1 MERRQTLFFKSTQ
14 ERERKETKRQVPKSR
29 QANSPKQVGHK
40 EERKG
45 TTKSQTF
52 HQLHEA
58 CPLKRGK
65 ANPIKHK
72 TSSLE
77 EPSSVVTSLL
87 SAVFP
92 K

>member
-1 MERRQTLFFKSTQ
+1 MQASKQ
-14 ERERKETKRQVPKSR
+14 PKTGEP
-29 QANSPKQVGHK
+29 QG
-40 EERKG
+40 RKG

-65 ANPIKHK
+65 VNPRK
-72 TSSLE
+72 TLSLE

-87 SAVFP
+87 SVVLYLQSKEIFS
-92 K
+92 KSHYEMLKLSN